1 MNCVYVD
8 AAGYV
13 RLVDPQPVDVSG
25 CTMVLVSGNSV
36 MNNPFAMTAEQG
48 AQIGGA
54 IAALWVIAGV
64 FRVVRERI

>member
-1 MNCVYVD
+1 MHCVFV
-8 AAGYV
+8 AADGSL

-25 CTMVLVSGNSV
+25 CAMVVVSGNSI
-36 MNNPFAMTAEQG
+36 MNNPFTMTVEQG
-48 AQIGGA
+48 VQIGGA